1 VLGAIQSLLAGGDGI
16 DGAALF
22 SPDPQ
27 QAMSQAQRGFYYAGN
42 SPSDRSPSRFMPVKL
57 QVVKEGADEGEPADY
72 LFEQDRITIG
82 RGSNNDLTLPDQ
94 KVSTEHA
101 EIRSDGGQYL
111 LHDRESKN
119 KTYVDGRRVG
129 ESEPYVLESGD
140 VFRVGDF
147 EIEFAPLFMPSSEQT
162 AFAEADEEANPFE
175 KDTRQ
180 LAGALEGLAETYKFA
195 PSDQREEDFAA
206 AVQEHLAA
214 ELGEEEAVQRVME
227 VLGGA
232 GGDGSATTAP
242 SSAADGR
249 PSEEAVASVLDSLL
263 EAVARMI
270 SIPNHFWR
278 EFTGDTLTHP
288 SEKAALHGADVDE
301 LRAHLLGDDVTDE
314 QRETRLEHLSE
325 AVDSLVAHNMAML
338 AGYKKSV
345 MAGSKE
351 LLRRLNPMDA
361 LKEAEEA
368 DGGMMG
374 GFFGGGGK
382 SELEKLDEQW
392 KELFHG
398 EWGELENEFF
408 RPTYVDAY
416 VDRMAQTW
424 DIDKAE
430 LVEQS
435 EGA

>member
-1 VLGAIQSLLAGGDGI
+1 
-16 DGAALF
+16 
-22 SPDPQ
+22 
-27 QAMSQAQRGFYYAGN
+27 
-42 SPSDRSPSRFMPVKL
+42 MPVKL
-57 QVVKEGADEGEPADY
+57 QVVKEGADEDEPADY

-94 KVSTEHA
+94 KVSSEHA

-111 LHDRESKN
+111 LSDRDSKN

-162 AFAEADEEANPFE
+162 AFAEADEDANPFE

-180 LAGALEGLAETYKFA
+180 LVSALEGLVETYKFA
-195 PSDQREEDFAA
+195 PSDQRDEDFAA
-206 AVQEHLAA
+206 AVQEHLKA
-214 ELGEEEAVQRVME
+214 ELGDEEAVQRIITA
-227 VLGGA
+227 LGIEDSETPA
-232 GGDGSATTAP
+232 AESSPDEATGR
-242 SSAADGR
+242 SDAAVD
-249 PSEEAVASVLDSLL
+249 PVLDALL
-263 EAVARMI
+263 ESVARMI

-278 EFTGDTLTHP
+278 EFTGNTLVHP
-288 SEKAALHGADVDE
+288 PEKAFLHGADVDE
-301 LRAHLLGDDVTDE
+301 LRDHLLGDDVSDE
-314 QRETRLEHLSE
+314 ERETRLQHLSE
-325 AVDSLVAHNMAML
+325 AVDSLVTHNMAML

-351 LLRRLNPMDA
+351 LLQRVNPMDA
-361 LKEAEEA
+361 VEKAEEA

-382 SELEKLDEQW
+382 SELEKLDEEW
-392 KELFHG
+392 NDLFHG
-398 EWGELENEFF
+398 EWGEIENELF

-435 EGA
+435 E

>member
-1 VLGAIQSLLAGGDGI
+1 
-16 DGAALF
+16 
-22 SPDPQ
+22 
-27 QAMSQAQRGFYYAGN
+27 
-42 SPSDRSPSRFMPVKL
+42 MPVKL
-57 QVVKEGADEGEPADY
+57 QVVKEGADEDDPADY

-111 LHDRESKN
+111 LLDRESKN

-162 AFAEADEEANPFE
+162 AFAETDEDANPFE

-180 LAGALEGLAETYKFA
+180 LASALEGLAETYKFA
-195 PSDQREEDFAA
+195 PADQRDEDFAA
-206 AVQEHLAA
+206 AVQEHLEA
-214 ELGEEEAVQRVME
+214 ELGDEEAVQRVMG
-227 VLGGA
+227 VLGGS
-232 GGDGSATTAP
+232 DQP
-242 SSAADGR
+242 AADAGSDTAAR
-249 PSEEAVASVLDSLL
+249 PSDDEAVATVLDALL
-263 EAVARMI
+263 GSVARMI

-288 SEKAALHGADVDE
+288 PEKAALHGADVDE
-301 LRAHLLGDDVTDE
+301 LRAHLLGDDVSDQ
-314 QRETRLEHLSE
+314 QRETRLQNLSE
-325 AVDSLVAHNMAML
+325 AVDSLVTHNMAML
-338 AGYKKSV
+338 AGYKKAV

-351 LLRRLNPMDA
+351 LLQRVNPMDA
-361 LKEAEEA
+361 VQEAEDAE
-368 DGGMMG
+368 GGMMG

-382 SELEKLDEQW
+382 SELEKLDEEW
-392 KELFHG
+392 NDLFHE
-398 EWGELENEFF
+398 EWGALENELF
-408 RPTYVDAY
+408 RPTYVETY

-430 LVEQS
+430 LVGQNE
-435 EGA
+435 

>member
-1 VLGAIQSLLAGGDGI
+1 
-16 DGAALF
+16 
-22 SPDPQ
+22 
-27 QAMSQAQRGFYYAGN
+27 
-42 SPSDRSPSRFMPVKL
+42 MPVKL
-57 QVVKEGADEGEPADY
+57 QVVKEGADDEPADY

-111 LHDRESKN
+111 LLDRESKN

-162 AFAEADEEANPFE
+162 AFAEEDEDANPFE
-175 KDTRQ
+175 RDARQ
-180 LAGALEGLAETYKFA
+180 LASALEGLAETYKFV
-195 PSDQREEDFAA
+195 PSDQRDDEFTA
-206 AVQEHLAA
+206 AVRDHLEE
-214 ELGEEEAVQRVME
+214 ELGEEEAVQRIVE
-227 VLGGA
+227 ALGGN
-232 GGDGSATTAP
+232 GEESADAP
-242 SSAADGR
+242 RAPAPAASASDDAT
-249 PSEEAVASVLDSLL
+249 ASVLDTLL

-278 EFTGDTLTHP
+278 EFAGETLAHP
-288 SEKAALHGADVDE
+288 PEKAALHEADVDE
-301 LRAHLLGDDVTDE
+301 LRDHLLGDDVSDA
-314 QRETRLEHLSE
+314 QREERLQHLSE
-325 AVDSLVAHNMAML
+325 AVDSLVTHNMAML
-338 AGYKKSV
+338 AGYKKAV

-351 LLRRLNPMDA
+351 LLQRVNPMDA
-361 LKEAEEA
+361 IEEAEDA

-382 SELEKLDEQW
+382 TELEKLDEEW
-392 KELFHG
+392 KALFHG
-398 EWGELENEFF
+398 EWGDLENELF
-408 RPTYVDAY
+408 RPTYVDTY

-430 LVEQS
+430 LVDRD
-435 EGA
+435 GGT

>member
-1 VLGAIQSLLAGGDGI
+1 
-16 DGAALF
+16 
-22 SPDPQ
+22 
-27 QAMSQAQRGFYYAGN
+27 
-42 SPSDRSPSRFMPVKL
+42 MPVKL
-57 QVVKEGADEGEPADY
+57 QVVKEGADEDEPADY

-94 KVSTEHA
+94 KVSSEHA

-111 LHDRESKN
+111 LSDRDSKN

-162 AFAEADEEANPFE
+162 AFAEADEDANPFE
-175 KDTRQ
+175 KDARQ
-180 LAGALEGLAETYKFA
+180 LVSALEGLAETYKFA
-195 PSDQREEDFAA
+195 PSDQRDDDFSA
-206 AVQEHLAA
+206 AVQEHLKT
-214 ELGEEEAVQRVME
+214 ELGEEEAVQRVMKA
-227 VLGGA
+227 LGVEDSEA
-232 GGDGSATTAP
+232 
-242 SSAADGR
+242 SAAAETGPEEAEGR
-249 PSEEAVASVLDSLL
+249 PDDDAVDPVLDALL
-263 EAVARMI
+263 ESVARMI

-278 EFTGDTLTHP
+278 EFTGNTLVHP
-288 SEKAALHGADVDE
+288 PEKAFLHGADVDE
-301 LRAHLLGDDVTDE
+301 LRAHLLGDDVSDE
-314 QRETRLEHLSE
+314 ERETRLQHLSE
-325 AVDSLVAHNMAML
+325 AVDSLVTHNMAML

-351 LLRRLNPMDA
+351 LLQRVNPMDA
-361 LKEAEEA
+361 VEAAEEA

-374 GFFGGGGK
+374 GFFSGGGK
-382 SELEKLDEQW
+382 SELEKLDEEW
-392 KELFHG
+392 NDLFHG
-398 EWGELENEFF
+398 EWGEIENELF

-435 EGA
+435 E